1 MINCIKESFKLT
13 NKYIILAT
21 PLILFSLLSSLYIL
35 FSVNG
40 NLVSLVIALVLFTLM
55 LTAFLAGWFFMIKN
69 CVEKPDTDD
78 DPNALIKEFPAGVGE
93 YFLPA
98 LGLIFVMFV
107 VSLIILAAAYFAGMK
122 FIGQI
127 GIPADS
133 FSKALESTEAL
144 KTFLSS
150 LSDEQLFRLNAWNVL
165 LFSSMS
171 LTYFVVMLYSP
182 VMFFKEKNPFKAYFI
197 SLKDLFSRKF
207 FKTLGLYLILF
218 ISYFILSILTTV
230 FGMNIIMHFIFT
242 LINFYYLVFAGVL
255 VFDYYYKNYVQ
266 VGGNLDTRV

>member
-40 NLVSLVIALVLFTLM
+40 NLVSLVIAVVLFTLM
-55 LTAFLAGWFFMIKN
+55 LTAFLAGWFFMIKI

-78 DPNALIKEFPAGVGE
+78 DPKALIKEFPAGVGE

-122 FIGQI
+122 SIGQI
-127 GIPADS
+127 GIPAES

-144 KTFLSS
+144 KNFLGS
-150 LSDEQLFRLNAWNVL
+150 LSEEQLFRLNAWNVL

-171 LTYFVVMLYSP
+171 LTYFVIMLYSP

-255 VFDYYYKNYVQ
+255 VFNYYYINFIRI
-266 VGGNLDTRV
+266 GGNLDTRC